1 MFISSYTLWVGLSV
15 WLGVAYIWWHMRNW
29 DVLTVLLIVATC
41 AFALGRFGYVALHYE
56 YFLAHSNE
64 IFSLTSPGYQEHVAL
79 VGGWLGWRLWESKK
93 GPTRFPFLSA
103 LCLLLCLIGIA
114 ASLGCISSGCAYGR
128 EVFWQVEGERSLA
141 WRVAVDWPDAYG
153 IHNPRWPTQMLMA
166 GWLVVVWL
174 VVVMIGLLGGKLVRH
189 WNSETVNTTSLSY
202 CSTVP
207 LLWLMLFTLG
217 DFVIQL
223 ARGDASLVWVGL
235 RAEQWADAILGLLAA
250 AGIVRQLRSVQ
261 SHISD

>member
-1 MFISSYTLWVGLSV
+1 
-15 WLGVAYIWWHMRNW
+15 
-29 DVLTVLLIVATC
+29 
-41 AFALGRFGYVALHYE
+41 
-56 YFLAHSNE
+56 
-64 IFSLTSPGYQEHVAL
+64 
-79 VGGWLGWRLWESKK
+79 
-93 GPTRFPFLSA
+93 
-103 LCLLLCLIGIA
+103 
-114 ASLGCISSGCAYGR
+114 
-128 EVFWQVEGERSLA
+128 
-141 WRVAVDWPDAYG
+141 
-153 IHNPRWPTQMLMA
+153 
-166 GWLVVVWL
+166 VVWL